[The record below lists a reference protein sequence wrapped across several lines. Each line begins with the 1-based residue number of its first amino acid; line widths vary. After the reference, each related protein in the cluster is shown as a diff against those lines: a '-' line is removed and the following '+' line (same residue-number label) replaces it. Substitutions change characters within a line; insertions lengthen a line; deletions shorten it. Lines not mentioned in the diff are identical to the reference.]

1 MTFMGTNYRTEA
13 GGNFCLKQ
21 DNSAVQSIN
30 TALNEQGLTKMP
42 SITILCLD
50 DPSVKQMV
58 NEMIATWNEAF
69 GNYFNMEPVS
79 QSELEQRISSGNYSI
94 ALCSVRPTSDSPVS
108 LLSLFQ
114 SDSHNNPAN
123 LKSNIFDQA
132 LKDAEGKKPETA
144 IELYAQAEQYL
155 NNEGI
160 FYPIYYEKRYYAIAP
175 GLTGI
180 IVHPYGM
187 GIDFINAAKM

>member
-1 MTFMGTNYRTEA
+1 MGTNYRTEA
-13 GGNFCLKQ
+13 GSNFYLKQ
-21 DNSAVQSIN
+21 DDSAVQSIY
-30 TALNEQGLTKMP
+30 TVLREQGLTKMP

-79 QSELEQRISSGNYSI
+79 QSELEQRVSNGNYSI
-94 ALCSVRPTSDSPVS
+94 ALCSVRPTSDTPVS

-123 LKSNIFDQA
+123 LKSSIFDQA
-132 LKDAEGKKPETA
+132 LKDAEGKNLKLP
-144 IELYAQAEQYL
+144 L
-155 NNEGI
+155 NCMRKQNNI
-160 FYPIYYEKRYYAIAP
+160 
-175 GLTGI
+175 
-180 IVHPYGM
+180 
-187 GIDFINAAKM
+187 